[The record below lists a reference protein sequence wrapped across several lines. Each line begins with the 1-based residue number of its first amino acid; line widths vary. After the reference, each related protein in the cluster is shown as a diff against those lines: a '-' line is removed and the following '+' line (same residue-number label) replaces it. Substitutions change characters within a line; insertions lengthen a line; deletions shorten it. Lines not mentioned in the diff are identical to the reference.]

1 MQYFAIAILNLL
13 LLLATTSTLA
23 SSVTSCTN
31 YTSITDL
38 YTTIFKSPPSTS
50 SVITIN
56 ICASSNPL
64 SWSITSKDPLIPKL
78 DTGSRIYLN
87 QNTNQEFVLNCIST
101 DGNLAVAEEEE
112 SCVIDFTPQVTLEPT
127 DSYGGFVL
135 RKSNTLRINGNF
147 VWKNRLTKD
156 SLFYVQDG
164 SELFVS
170 GSTFRE

>member
-1 MQYFAIAILNLL
+1 MAILSLTVLKYVILFISSALL
-13 LLLATTSTLA
+13 LITLGSVVIRKENKANQQCNTLQYSTF
-23 SSVTSCTN
+23 SS
-31 YTSITDL
+31 
-38 YTTIFKSPPSTS
+38 
-50 SVITIN
+50 
-56 ICASSNPL
+56 
-64 SWSITSKDPLIPKL
+64 PKL

-87 QNTNQEFVLNCIST
+87 QNSNQEFVLNCIT
-101 DGNLAVAEEEE
+101 DEAPFITEEEK

-135 RKSNTLRINGNF
+135 RNSNKLRINGNF
-147 VWKNRLTKD
+147 IWENRLTKD

>member
-1 MQYFAIAILNLL
+1 MQHFATILYLL
-13 LLLATTSTLA
+13 LLLATTTSTLA
-23 SSVTSCTN
+23 ATCTN

-56 ICASSNPL
+56 ICATSTPL
-64 SWSITSKDPLIPKL
+64 SWSITSRDGPQPKL

-87 QNTNQEFVLNCIST
+87 QNTNQEFVLNCISS

-112 SCVIDFTPQVTLEPT
+112 RCVIDFTPQVTLDAT

-135 RKSNTLRINGNF
+135 QNFNKLRINGNF

-164 SELFVS
+164 SGLFVS
-170 GSTFRE
+170 GSTFKE

>member
-1 MQYFAIAILNLL
+1 MQYFAMLNLL
-13 LLLATTSTLA
+13 LLLATSTSTLA
-23 SSVTSCTN
+23 VACTN

-56 ICASSNPL
+56 ICASSIPL

-101 DGNLAVAEEEE
+101 DDNLAVAEEEE
-112 SCVIDFTPQVTLEPT
+112 SCVIDFTPQVTLDPT
-127 DSYGGFVL
+127 DSYAGFVVVVVVVVFML
-135 RKSNTLRINGNF
+135 RTRSA
-147 VWKNRLTKD
+147 
-156 SLFYVQDG
+156 
-164 SELFVS
+164 
-170 GSTFRE
+170 

>member
-1 MQYFAIAILNLL
+1 MQHFATILYLL
-13 LLLATTSTLA
+13 LLLATTTSTLA
-23 SSVTSCTN
+23 ATCTN

-56 ICASSNPL
+56 ICATSTPL
-64 SWSITSKDPLIPKL
+64 SWSITSRDGPQPKL

-87 QNTNQEFVLNCIST
+87 QNINQEFVLNCIT
-101 DGNLAVAEEEE
+101 DEAPFTAEEEE
-112 SCVIDFTPQVTLEPT
+112 SCVIDFTPQVTLDPT
-127 DSYGGFVL
+127 DSHAGFVL
-135 RKSNTLRINGNF
+135 QNSNKLRINGNF
-147 VWKNRLTKD
+147 IWKNRLTKD